1 MLGMRRL
8 ERGDTLIEVLFAVTV
23 FSFVV
28 VSSLAIMNQGTAAA
42 QRSLEISLVR
52 QQVDAQADSLRFLH
66 DSYVAAYRP
75 GLSYNLTDGTTSP
88 AEEWYRL
95 TRSPSMVST
104 VIPLN
109 NGGTSCSSAPG
120 TAFII
125 NPKTARYVS
134 ASSLTRA
141 TTYSRLAYNS
151 SGALSAAQGLWVEAI
166 RSGTSSDMNQ
176 QNAGYIDFHIRACWE
191 APGTA
196 APMTI
201 GTIVRLYEPR
211 G

>member
-1 MLGMRRL
+1 MLRMRRRQ
-8 ERGDTLIEVLFAVTV
+8 RGDTLIEVLFAVTV

-66 DSYVAAYRP
+66 DSYVAAYRS
-75 GLSYNLTDGTTSP
+75 GITYNLSDGATSP

-95 TRSPSMVST
+95 TQSPSMVSSAS
-104 VIPLN
+104 PLN

-125 NPKTARYVS
+125 NPKTGRYVS
-134 ASSLTRA
+134 ASILTTA
-141 TTYSRLAYNS
+141 STYSRLVYNS
-151 SGALSAAQGLWVEAI
+151 SGALSTAEGLWVEAV
-166 RSGTSSDMNQ
+166 RSSTSSDPNQ
-176 QNAGYIDFHIRACWE
+176 LNAGYIDFHIRACWE
-191 APGTA
+191 APGTS